1 MRVAAV
7 QETGAEQEPDSTEQR
22 VVTEALSLIDRNRPV
37 SAILNR
43 IEPSLVSRYYNHYYY
58 GYGKG
63 PAS

>member
-1 MRVAAV
+1 
-7 QETGAEQEPDSTEQR
+7 
-22 VVTEALSLIDRNRPV
+22 V